1 MLVSNISILYMI
13 NRSARIAVVST
24 DQLCFPEQ
32 SGRVDRSSRP
42 FGKAQTFKAGVG
54 GGVKQAKRVGA
65 VGASSCLV
73 CDFLARRV
81 AFTNA
86 QLSSGTDEELRSETH
101 KGPAVLAHKGPLVR
115 TNHTQRC
122 GRGDSDSPT
131 RSREEHR
138 RYSTQPR
145 HVRN

>member
-1 MLVSNISILYMI
+1 VLVFIRTVCRII
-13 NRSARIAVVST
+13 NRSPRIAVVST

-42 FGKAQTFKAGVG
+42 SARRRRS
-54 GGVKQAKRVGA
+54 KRVGA
-65 VGASSCLV
+65 VGSNRQSAWGRWGSVSCLV

-81 AFTNA
+81 AFRNA